1 MPLIYSLNKNY
12 QTETYIRESDQLLI
26 DFIKNNMSLQF
37 DQDTKNKILIY
48 ASERLQKKYQEKLK
62 NNTLQKVF
70 ISKNL
75 FENYDILN
83 DEFYN
88 VFNFIQQSKRTYQE
102 LSNFIDQIDENVI
115 LTDIIVVTDTD
126 KPESVFYYYKFVG
139 MNWQDNDTHLY
150 SKKLKS
156 NIFVNESVRG
166 AFISKLSNFDF
177 NQIGGFS
184 SGENQIRGYSLP
196 ELFKEYEIVLR

>member
-1 MPLIYSLNKNY
+1 
-12 QTETYIRESDQLLI
+12 
-26 DFIKNNMSLQF
+26 
-37 DQDTKNKILIY
+37 
-48 ASERLQKKYQEKLK
+48 
-62 NNTLQKVF
+62 
-70 ISKNL
+70 
-75 FENYDILN
+75 
-83 DEFYN
+83 
-88 VFNFIQQSKRTYQE
+88 
-102 LSNFIDQIDENVI
+102 
-115 LTDIIVVTDTD
+115 
-126 KPESVFYYYKFVG
+126 